1 MKEDI
6 FFISKNGTEFTY
18 HNLIEDINNTTKLYR
33 YCYNPDTYSIFI
45 QIITSIVYVTKL
57 VLLDYDFTD
66 KELNSLGID
75 KNELIS
81 YEYIN
86 NREVID
92 FRGIINKI
100 ETNKDWTLTL
110 FTSGTTGLPK
120 RVTHSINNLTRFV
133 RISDKHKYDI
143 WGFAYNPTHI
153 AGIQVFFQAL
163 LNRNTII
170 DLYNVSKNEVYKRIE
185 EYQITNISATP
196 TFYRMLI
203 PINKYYPSIRRITS
217 GGERFDVNLSENLLR
232 IFPNAKLRNI
242 YASTEAGSVLE
253 STNDHFRIT
262 NPQICK
268 IEHNKLY
275 IRSSLIGL
283 EDNSNYWY
291 DTGDLV
297 EIIDENTGEFVF
309 ISRDNDVINVG
320 GYNANPSEIEEAL
333 CKHPAIAEAR
343 VWGKPNPVIG
353 NILIADVVCKCSC
366 TEKELREY
374 LRSML
379 QDYKIPRII
388 NFTTEIEKTRS
399 GKIKRKLL

>member
-6 FFISKNGTEFTY
+6 FLVSKEGIRYTY
-18 HNLIEDINNTTKLYR
+18 HKLIEDINNSSKLLR
-33 YCYNPDTYSIFI
+33 CCYNPDTYSIFLHI
-45 QIITSIVYVTKL
+45 LTSIIYGKNMI
-57 VLLDYDFTD
+57 LLDYDFTD

-75 KNELIS
+75 KNELSS
-81 YEYIN
+81 YEYIDNQPITNFQDILNKVDN
-86 NREVID
+86 NE
-92 FRGIINKI
+92 
-100 ETNKDWTLTL
+100 DWKLTL
-110 FTSGTTGLPK
+110 FTSGTTCLPK
-120 RVTHSINNLTRFV
+120 IVTHSINNLTRFV
-133 RISDKHKYDI
+133 RKSEKHQSDI

-170 DLYNVSKNEVYKRIE
+170 DLFNLSKNEIYNRIE

-196 TFYRMLI
+196 TFYRMLM
-203 PINKYYPSIRRITS
+203 PIDKYYPSIRRITS
-217 GGERFDVNLSENLLR
+217 GGERFDVNLSKSLL
-232 IFPNAKLRNI
+232 IAFPNAKLRNI

-253 STNDHFRIT
+253 SSNDHFRIT

-275 IRSSLIGL
+275 IHSSLVGV

>member
-18 HNLIEDINNTTKLYR
+18 HNLIEDINNNTKLYR
-33 YCYNPDTYSIFI
+33 YCYNPDTYSIFL
-45 QIITSIVYVTKL
+45 QIITSIIYGKNMI
-57 VLLDYDFTD
+57 LLDYDFTD

-75 KNELIS
+75 KNELNS
-81 YEYIN
+81 YEHIN
-86 NREVID
+86 HQPITVFQDIVNNVE
-92 FRGIINKI
+92 NN
-100 ETNKDWTLTL
+100 EDWKLTL

-133 RISDKHKYDI
+133 RKSEKHQSDI

-170 DLYNVSKNEVYKRIE
+170 DLFNLSKNEIYNRIE

-196 TFYRMLI
+196 TFYRMLM
-203 PINKYYPSIRRITS
+203 PIDKYYPSIRRITS
-217 GGERFDVNLSENLLR
+217 GGERFDVNLSKSLL
-232 IFPNAKLRNI
+232 IAFPNAKLRNI

-253 STNDHFRIT
+253 SSNDHFRIT

-275 IRSSLIGL
+275 INSSLVGL
-283 EDNSNYWY
+283 EDNLNYWY

-309 ISRDNDVINVG
+309 ISRDNEMINVG
-320 GYNANPSEIEEAL
+320 GYNANPSEIEDVL
-333 CKHPAIAEAR
+333 CNHPAVEQAR
-343 VWGKPNPVIG
+343 VWGKPNPIIG
-353 NILIADVVCKCSC
+353 NILIADVVCRLKC
-366 TEKELREY
+366 TEKELRDY
-374 LRSML
+374 LKSLL

-388 NFTTEIEKTRS
+388 NFTNKIEKTRS
-399 GKIKRKLL
+399 GKIKRK